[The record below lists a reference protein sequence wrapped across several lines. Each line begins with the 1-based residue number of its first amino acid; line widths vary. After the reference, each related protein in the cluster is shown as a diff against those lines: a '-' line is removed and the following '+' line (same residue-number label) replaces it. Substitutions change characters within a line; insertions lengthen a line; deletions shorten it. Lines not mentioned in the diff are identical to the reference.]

1 MASEL
6 TPTPQQLISQSAQA
20 TADAIASA
28 LTART
33 ASISL
38 PVYDWNSQ
46 DAYHSFL
53 HISLY
58 PGELAPPQ
66 LHST

>member
-1 MASEL
+1 MASEP
-6 TPTPQQLISQSAQA
+6 TPMPQQLITQSVQA

-46 DAYHSFL
+46 DA
-53 HISLY
+53 
-58 PGELAPPQ
+58 
-66 LHST
+66 